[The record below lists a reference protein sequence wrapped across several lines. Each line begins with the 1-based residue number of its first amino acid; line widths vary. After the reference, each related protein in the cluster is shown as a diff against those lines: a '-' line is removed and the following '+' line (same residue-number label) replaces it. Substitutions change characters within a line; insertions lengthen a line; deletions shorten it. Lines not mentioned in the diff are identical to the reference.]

1 MSRKILNRKT
11 EEILDKVY
19 SRVSQNVSFELML
32 NTTLLDVG
40 IGAIGPT
47 IEQLFRIGIK
57 RAHLFDNKLVNLK
70 NIVAQNFDH
79 SDQGTTKPQALK
91 KRLNECQ
98 FEKDNPNIP
107 PLEISTYGDFLAVS
121 DDEIER
127 IILKEKSDGRMVIMV
142 MASDYHPVQ
151 ARGNRI
157 ALKHNIP
164 VFWVGIYRMGQAGEI
179 VFYVPGHDLPCYR
192 CITESRYGFFDKNR
206 LTDHLRGDNTGAG
219 RSAGLPMAASF
230 IDSVLAH
237 LIIGYIHCE
246 IETNQHGKLFRRL
259 LAEKRNFIQCQ
270 LDPDYMLNDSE
281 NIFSQIQGPDLIA
294 FNTIFQQEKR
304 KFDCIDCREFAIDSV
319 WKNTDYTKENYHET
333 LIWFTM
339 WERGFGHGLS
349 KYDHPLLKEYESY
362 FPEWEELLNSK
373 LLAEGDFELIIERND
388 KEVFKINVGQGPTK
402 KGIRNVKP
410 GTYVVRSSANSI
422 LWQGELLE
430 KELVWT
436 QAFPEEPLQLAA
448 DTGEIFLHPTKEI
461 NLLNNKISIRVFPE
475 IESGR
480 LELEIKN
487 NDLS

>member
-1 MSRKILNRKT
+1 MIQNKKSKRFWEKIKQKYPRENR
-11 EEILDKVY
+11 
-19 SRVSQNVSFELML
+19 NVDFELVH
-32 NTTLLDVG
+32 NTTLFIVG
-40 IGAIGPT
+40 LGAFGHSAET
-47 IEQLFRIGIK
+47 FSSIGIN
-57 RAHLFDNKLVNLK
+57 RLFLSEKDTVETKNL
-70 NIVAQNFDH
+70 ISQNFIS
-79 SDQGTTKPQALK
+79 SDIGKRKDKAIERRLK
-91 KRLNECQ
+91 ECS
-98 FEKDNPNIP
+98 FEKDNPDFP
-107 PLEISTYGDFLAVS
+107 PIQIILMGDFLAIK
-121 DDEIER
+121 DEELQK
-127 IILKEKSDGRMVIMV
+127 IIDKEKEEGRKIIFI
-142 MASDYHPVQ
+142 MASDYHFVQ

-157 ALKHNIP
+157 SRKFGVP
-164 VFWVGIYRMGQAGEI
+164 VFWVGVYRMGMAGEI
-179 VFYVPGHDLPCYR
+179 IFYLPGYNLPCYR
-192 CITESRYGFFDKNR
+192 CITESRYRFNDKNR
-206 LTDHLRGDNTGAG
+206 LSNHLKSDYSGSAQ
-219 RSAGLPMAASF
+219 SAGLPSSTKF
-230 IDSVLAH
+230 IDSILELLVLG
-237 LIIGYIHCE
+237 LILIDCND
-246 IETNQHGKLFRRL
+246 NQHGRLFKRL
-259 LAEKRNFIQCQ
+259 LNEKRNFIQCQ

-294 FNTIFQQEKR
+294 FNTIFQQEQR
-304 KFDCIDCREFAIDSV
+304 KIDCLDCSPIAANSV
-319 WKNTDYTKENYHET
+319 WQNTDYTRENYQES
-333 LIWFTM
+333 LELFSGIESAFA
-339 WERGFGHGLS
+339 HGGRIE
-349 KYDHPLLKEYESY
+349 HRLLKEYESY